1 MVDGNKEV
9 TLLGISRGVTLANR
23 GLVTCLRCK
32 ASCSGGEF
40 WTAEASEHV
49 DSMVMRQ
56 NGERRACRQIL
67 FLVKLASLSQE

>member
-1 MVDGNKEV
+1 MVDGNKEAA
-9 TLLGISRGVTLANR
+9 LLGISRGVTLANR
-23 GLVTCLRCK
+23 GLVTCLRRK

-40 WTAEASEHV
+40 LTAEASEHV

-67 FLVKLASLSQE
+67 FLVELASLSQE